1 MWLWRELLG
10 LKSNVVEIFQELKLT
25 EFKDE
30 PKNAAPV
37 KCSKCQATIKGTAV
51 CDFCKSLNPAAAS
64 LDFFSLLGLPVVF
77 DIDPAELRRRYLNLS
92 RHAHP
97 DFHVHDSQEVQSLH
111 LQVSS
116 SLNEAYQ
123 TLLDPASR
131 AAYLLERLGGK
142 SSADDKSVPDGFL
155 GTMMMMQEEVHE
167 AVDAGQAEEL
177 LRLRE
182 VLQTQLEG
190 LVRRI
195 GELFQQ
201 HQEAVIC
208 QAVTTDI
215 LNEIRKQVNAVSY
228 VKKLLDMTR

>member
-1 MWLWRELLG
+1 M
-10 LKSNVVEIFQELKLT
+10 S

-30 PKNAAPV
+30 TQTAAPM
-37 KCSKCQATIKGTAV
+37 KCGKCNTVIKGTVV
-51 CDFCKSLNPAAAS
+51 CDFCKSLNPAAAL
-64 LDFFSLLGLPVVF
+64 LDFFSLLGLPEVF
-77 DIDPAELRRRYLNLS
+77 DIDTSELRRKYLNLS

-97 DFHVHDSQEVQSLH
+97 DFHVHETQEVQSLH

-155 GTMMMMQEEVHE
+155 ETMMMMQEELQ
-167 AVDAGQAEEL
+167 DAIETSQADEL
-177 LRLRE
+177 SRLRE
-182 VLQTQLEG
+182 VLQTQHDG
-190 LVRRI
+190 LIRRI
-195 GELFQQ
+195 AELFQQ
-201 HQEAVIC
+201 YQEAVIC
-208 QAVTTDI
+208 KAVTSGI
-215 LNEIRKQVNAVSY
+215 LNEIRQQVNAVSY

>member
-1 MWLWRELLG
+1 M
-10 LKSNVVEIFQELKLT
+10 T
-25 EFKDE
+25 DFKGQ
-30 PKNAAPV
+30 NQTAAPV
-37 KCSKCQATIKGTAV
+37 KCAKCKAVIKGTAV

-64 LDFFSLLGLPVVF
+64 LDFFSLLGLPEVF
-77 DIDPAELRRRYLNLS
+77 DIDAGELRRKYLNLS

-97 DFHVHDSQEVQSLH
+97 DFHIHESQEVQSLH

-155 GTMMMMQEEVHE
+155 DTMMMMQEELQE
-167 AVDAGQAEEL
+167 TLQAESTDEIE
-177 LRLRE
+177 RLRK
-182 VLQTQLEG
+182 VLQTQHDG

-195 GELFQQ
+195 TELFGQ
-201 HQEAVIC
+201 HQDAVIC
-208 QAVTTDI
+208 QAVTSNI
-215 LNEIRKQVNAVSY
+215 LNEIRQQINAVSY

>member
-1 MWLWRELLG
+1 
-10 LKSNVVEIFQELKLT
+10 LT

-30 PKNAAPV
+30 SQTTAPV
-37 KCSKCQATIKGTAV
+37 KCAKCKAVIKGTAV

-64 LDFFSLLGLPVVF
+64 LDFFSLLGLPEVF
-77 DIDPAELRRRYLNLS
+77 DIDTAELRKRYLNLS

-97 DFHVHDSQEVQSLH
+97 DFHVHEAQEVQSLH

-116 SLNEAYQ
+116 SLNEAYR

-155 GTMMMMQEEVHE
+155 GTMMMMQEELQE
-167 AVDAGQAEEL
+167 ALEAESTDEIDQ
-177 LRLRE
+177 LRE
-182 VLQTQLEG
+182 VLQTQHDG

-195 GELFQQ
+195 TELFQQ
-201 HQEAVIC
+201 HQDAVIC
-208 QAVTTDI
+208 QAVTSDI

-228 VKKLLDMTR
+228 VKKLIDLTR